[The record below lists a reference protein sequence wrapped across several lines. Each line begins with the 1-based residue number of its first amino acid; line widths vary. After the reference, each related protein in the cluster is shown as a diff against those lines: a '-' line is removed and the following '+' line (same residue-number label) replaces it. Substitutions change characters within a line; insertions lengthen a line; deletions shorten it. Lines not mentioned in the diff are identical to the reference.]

1 MRKLIVAVLFS
12 LGLAG
17 CATHAPYGNFVE
29 NPAGLN
35 QQEIASDTVEKITE
49 LYPPAKT
56 RFELK
61 QPTPDAFGTA
71 LVRGLRDRGYA
82 LLEFDP
88 EAAKA
93 QQRQQATRSTRT
105 APNAEATPAPANP
118 APTGSGLPLRYVF
131 DQFTG
136 TNMYRVTIMVGN
148 ESLTRP
154 YSQES
159 GGIVPA
165 GYWVRKE

>member
-17 CATHAPYGNFVE
+17 CATHATYGNFVE

-88 EAAKA
+88 ETAKA

-105 APNAEATPAPANP
+105 APNVEATTAPANP
-118 APTGSGLPLRYVF
+118 TPTGLGLPLRYVF
-131 DQFTG
+131 DQFTR
-136 TNMYRVTIMVGN
+136 TNMYL
-148 ESLTRP
+148 SL
-154 YSQES
+154 
-159 GGIVPA
+159 IHI
-165 GYWVRKE
+165 

>member
-17 CATHAPYGNFVE
+17 CATHTPYGNFVN

-56 RFELK
+56 RFELQ
-61 QPTPDAFGTA
+61 QPTPDAFGMA

-82 LLEFDP
+82 ILEFDA
-88 EAAKA
+88 EAANVE
-93 QQRQQATRSTRT
+93 ATT
-105 APNAEATPAPANP
+105 APTNP

-154 YSQES
+154 YSQEN

>member
-1 MRKLIVAVLFS
+1 MRKLIVAILLS

-17 CATHAPYGNFVE
+17 CAHSPYGNFVE
-29 NPAGLN
+29 NPVGLN
-35 QQEIASDTVEKITE
+35 QHKIASDTVKKITE

-56 RFELK
+56 RLELQ
-61 QPTPDAFGTA
+61 QPTPDAFGMA

-88 EAAKA
+88 EAATV
-93 QQRQQATRSTRT
+93 QQRQQTTRLD
-105 APNAEATPAPANP
+105 TPTPSE
-118 APTGSGLPLRYVF
+118 SGLPLRYVL
-131 DQFTG
+131 DQFAG

>member
-1 MRKLIVAVLFS
+1 MRKLIVAVLLS

-29 NPAGLN
+29 NPTGLN
-35 QQEIASDTVEKITE
+35 QHEVASDSVEKITE

-61 QPTPDAFGTA
+61 QPTPDAFGMA

-93 QQRQQATRSTRT
+93 QQQAST
-105 APNAEATPAPANP
+105 ATANP
-118 APTGSGLPLRYVF
+118 TPTGSGLPLRYVF

-148 ESLTRP
+148 ESLTRA

>member
-17 CATHAPYGNFVE
+17 CATHAPYGNFVA

-56 RFELK
+56 RLELQ
-61 QPTPDAFGTA
+61 QPTPDAFGMA

-82 LLEFDP
+82 LLELDP

-93 QQRQQATRSTRT
+93 QQRRATRLNESTPST
-105 APNAEATPAPANP
+105 EATAASANQ
-118 APTGSGLPLRYVF
+118 ALTGSGLPLRYVF

-148 ESLTRP
+148 QSLTRP
-154 YSQES
+154 YSQEN
-159 GGIVPA
+159 GGVVPV

>member
-17 CATHAPYGNFVE
+17 CATHATYGNFVE

-71 LVRGLRDRGYA
+71 LIRGLRDRGYA

-88 EAAKA
+88 ETAKA

-105 APNAEATPAPANP
+105 APNVEATTAPANP
-118 APTGSGLPLRYVF
+118 TPTGLGLPLRYVF
-131 DQFTG
+131 DQFTR

-165 GYWVRKE
+165 GYWVHKE

>member
-17 CATHAPYGNFVE
+17 CATHATYGNFVE

-61 QPTPDAFGTA
+61 QPTPDAFGRA

-88 EAAKA
+88 ETAKA

-105 APNAEATPAPANP
+105 APNVEATTAPANP
-118 APTGSGLPLRYVF
+118 TPTGLGLPLRYVF
-131 DQFTG
+131 DQFTR

-165 GYWVRKE
+165 GYWVHKE

>member
-1 MRKLIVAVLFS
+1 M
-12 LGLAG
+12 
-17 CATHAPYGNFVE
+17 
-29 NPAGLN
+29 
-35 QQEIASDTVEKITE
+35 
-49 LYPPAKT
+49 
-56 RFELK
+56 
-61 QPTPDAFGTA
+61 A

-93 QQRQQATRSTRT
+93 QQQAST
-105 APNAEATPAPANP
+105 ATANP
-118 APTGSGLPLRYVF
+118 TPTGSGLPLRYVF

-154 YSQES
+154 YSQEN

>member
-1 MRKLIVAVLFS
+1 MRKFIVTVLFS

-17 CATHAPYGNFVE
+17 CATHTPYGNFVE
-29 NPAGLN
+29 NQAGLN
-35 QQEIASDTVEKITE
+35 QHKVASDSVKRISE

-56 RFELK
+56 RFELQ
-61 QPTPDAFGTA
+61 QPTPDAFGMA
-71 LVRGLRDRGYA
+71 LVRGLRDQGYA
-82 LLEFDP
+82 LLEFDE
-88 EAAKA
+88 EAAKE

-105 APNAEATPAPANP
+105 APNIEADSIPTE
-118 APTGSGLPLRYVF
+118 PTGSGLPLRYVF

-136 TNMYRVTIMVGN
+136 TNMYRVTVIVGN
-148 ESLTRP
+148 ESLTRA

-159 GGIVPA
+159 GVIVPA

>member
-1 MRKLIVAVLFS
+1 MRKLIVAVLLS

-35 QQEIASDTVEKITE
+35 QREVASDSVEKITE

-56 RFELK
+56 RFELQ
-61 QPTPDAFGTA
+61 QPTPDAFGMA

-93 QQRQQATRSTRT
+93 QQQAST
-105 APNAEATPAPANP
+105 ATANP
-118 APTGSGLPLRYVF
+118 TPTGSGLPLRYVF

>member
-17 CATHAPYGNFVE
+17 CATHATYGNFVE

-61 QPTPDAFGTA
+61 QPTPDSFGTA

-88 EAAKA
+88 ETAKA

-105 APNAEATPAPANP
+105 APNVEATTAPANP
-118 APTGSGLPLRYVF
+118 TPTGLGLPLRYVF
-131 DQFTG
+131 DQFTR

-165 GYWVRKE
+165 GYWVHKE